1 MRKNVAVILAGGV
14 GERFGLDIPKQF
26 SKVAGKPVIAHT
38 IDTFENHPEIDEI
51 AVVVHPS
58 YVSYM
63 ETMVLQ
69 NHWTKVKKLLCG
81 GKERYESSLA
91 AIRAYEIENN
101 ENVNLI
107 FHDAVRPLISPNIIS
122 EVVNALNEYKAVD
135 VAIPAVDTIIKVD
148 SEVRE
153 IIEIPDRRLMWQ
165 GQTPQGFALET
176 IAKAYRIALG
186 DPAFRTT
193 DDCGVVQKYL
203 PEEPIYVVKGS
214 ARNIKLTHIEDLYLL
229 DKLFQ
234 LNSIQISELN
244 GFENLADKTLVVF
257 GGNSGIGKAICNIA
271 SEYGANVYS
280 FSRSENCTDIR
291 KPEDIK
297 RAFSKVAMKSGQIDY
312 IINSSAVL
320 RKEPFAHMKL
330 DDILEIIET
339 NYNGMVYISQYAY
352 PYLRDSKGCLL
363 HFTSSSY
370 TLGRPYYSLYS
381 STKAA
386 VVNFVQALSQEW
398 QGDGIRVNCINPER
412 TKTPMRERNF
422 GREDECTLLKPEDV
436 AKVAIATLLSNQ
448 NGRVIEVRI
457 KNNKEL
463 KIGNEKVQDQD

>member
-1 MRKNVAVILAGGV
+1 MVMRKNVAVILAGGI

-38 IDTFENHPEIDEI
+38 IDVFEKHSGIDEI
-51 AVVVHPS
+51 AVVIHPS
-58 YVSYM
+58 YVNYM
-63 ETMVLQ
+63 ETMILKSQ
-69 NHWTKVKKLLCG
+69 WTKVKKLLCG

-91 AIRAYEIENN
+91 AIRSYELEGNGNI
-101 ENVNLI
+101 NLI
-107 FHDAVRPLISPNIIS
+107 FHDAVRPLISSDIIS
-122 EVVNALNEYKAVD
+122 EVVTALNDYNAVD

-148 SEVRE
+148 SDVRE
-153 IIEIPDRRLMWQ
+153 IAEIPDRRLMWQ

-176 IAKAYRIALG
+176 ITKAYRIALE
-186 DPAFRTT
+186 DPTFRTT
-193 DDCGVVQKYL
+193 DDCGVVQRYL

-214 ARNIKLTHIEDLYLL
+214 VRNIKLTHIEDLYLL

-234 LNSIQISELN
+234 LNSVQVSEFSS
-244 GFENLADKTLVVF
+244 FENLAGKTLVVF
-257 GGNSGIGKAICNIA
+257 GGNSGIGKAIRNIA

-280 FSRSENCTDIR
+280 FSRSENGTDIR

-297 RAFSKVAMKSGQIDY
+297 RAFSEVASKSGHIDY
-312 IINSSAVL
+312 IINTSAIL
-320 RKEPFAHMKL
+320 RREPFAHMKL

-398 QGDGIRVNCINPER
+398 QEDGIRVNCINPER

-422 GREDECTLLKPEDV
+422 GQEDECTLLKPEEV
-436 AKVAIATLLSNQ
+436 AKTAIATLMNNQ
-448 NGRVIEVRI
+448 SGRVVDVKIR
-457 KNNKEL
+457 KNK
-463 KIGNEKVQDQD
+463 KK